1 MVPGL
6 SPDSRLLAALTAAFR
21 HAAPW
26 TAFPSTVSSPII
38 LSLRPVPGGSINR
51 AYRVE
56 TSRGPFFCKW
66 NPGAPPDMFA
76 RERDGLEALAG
87 AGSSLILPRVAA
99 LSPPGEEPAL
109 VLEWLEPASGDA
121 GGAGRDGKDGGGG
134 RSGSRS
140 RDWEALGRGLA
151 ELHRRSAERFG
162 FPEDNYCGLTP
173 QANAWS
179 DDWPAFWG
187 DRRIGAVT
195 GRLER
200 SGAFGPREAAVF
212 RKLRDRLP
220 DLLGHG
226 PAPSL
231 IHGDLWSGNALLCDR
246 GPALVD
252 PAACFGDREAEW
264 AMMLLFGGF
273 PDAVL
278 GAYQESW
285 PLPAGWRERLPLYQL
300 YHVLNHALLF
310 GGGYGSQAVGIAS
323 RHL

>member
-1 MVPGL
+1 MPSGA
-6 SPDSRLLAALTAAFR
+6 SPDPRLIAALTAAFR
-21 HAAPW
+21 QAAPW
-26 TAFPSTVSSPII
+26 AASPSASASDSPDI
-38 LSLRPVPGGSINR
+38 LSLRPVPGGSINMT
-51 AYRVE
+51 YRVE

-87 AGSSLILPRVAA
+87 AGSSLVFPRVAA
-99 LSPPGEEPAL
+99 LAPPGYEPVL
-109 VLEWLEPASGDA
+109 VLEWLEPASAMA
-121 GGAGRDGKDGGGG
+121 GGSGRG
-134 RSGSRS
+134 RGPGSGA
-140 RDWEALGRGLA
+140 WEALGRGLA
-151 ELHRRSAERFG
+151 ELHRHGADRFG
-162 FPEDNYCGLTP
+162 FPADNYCGLTP
-173 QANAWS
+173 QANAWTE
-179 DDWPAFWG
+179 DWPAFWA
-187 DRRIGAVT
+187 DRRIGAVA

-200 SGAFGPREAAVF
+200 SGSIGPREAAVF

-220 DLLGHG
+220 DLLSHG

-231 IHGDLWSGNALLCDR
+231 IHGDLWSGNALLCDK

-252 PAACFGDREAEW
+252 PAACFGDREVEW

-273 PDAVL
+273 PDAAL

-285 PLPAGWRERLPLYQL
+285 PLPPGWRERLPLYQL

-323 RHL
+323 RYL